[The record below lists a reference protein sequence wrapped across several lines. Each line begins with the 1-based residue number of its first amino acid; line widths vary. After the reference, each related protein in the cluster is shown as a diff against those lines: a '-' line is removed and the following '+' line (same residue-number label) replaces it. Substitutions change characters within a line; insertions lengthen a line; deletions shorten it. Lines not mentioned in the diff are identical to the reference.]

1 VTYIIIED
9 LAAVLSEAADPVAEH
24 APIGGK

>member
-9 LAAVLSEAADPVAEH
+9 LSAVLSVAADPVAGH
-24 APIGGK
+24 APIGAK

>member
-9 LAAVLSEAADPVAEH
+9 LAAVLSVAADPVPGQ
-24 APIGGK
+24 APIGAE